1 VKTANINMGEGN
13 KGYLTTKQ
21 QKKSICILLLSC
33 CWIKLWLW
41 L

>member
-21 QKKSICILLLSC
+21 QKSLYLSYYYPAVG
-33 CWIKLWLW
+33 
-41 L
+41 